1 MSSRSGK
8 ARPFASMGATTI
20 RDNQGKGN
28 NVDHQTNG
36 NRLAAWFSV
45 GCNSVHSV
53 DSDTTKARPFASIG
67 ATTIR
72 KQPRQ
77 GNNIDHQ
84 TNGNRLAARF
94 SVGSDSVHSEDSRS
108 TKGNPSEERT
118 HKSARRQ
125 PLSQE
130 RQRSGMGATKARAF
144 RSLPLVVLCWL
155 RFRSLR
161 GFRYHKGRGFLSLPL
176 GSLLA
181 LIPFPLRIP
190 EAARPFASMEATPIR
205 KQPRQG
211 LSIFAAWVLR
221 WLRFL
226 SLRGFLHHQGRG
238 NRFGYDFIPSGKGG
252 TASAP
257 QNPAQSSSNAK
268 TVSMSR
274 WGMRIF

>member
-1 MSSRSGK
+1 MLQVVAQWFCGSLSVVI
-8 ARPFASMGATTI
+8 PFTQRIPEA
-20 RDNQGKGN
+20 
-28 NVDHQTNG
+28 
-36 NRLAAWFSV
+36 
-45 GCNSVHSV
+45 
-53 DSDTTKARPFASIG
+53 ARPFASIG
-67 ATTIR
+67 VTTIR

-130 RQRSGMGATKARAF
+130 RQRSGMGATKARPF
-144 RSLPLVVLCWL
+144 R
-155 RFRSLR
+155 
-161 GFRYHKGRGFLSLPL
+161 SLPL

-238 NRFGYDFIPSGKGG
+238 VRIDG
-252 TASAP
+252 
-257 QNPAQSSSNAK
+257 SNNNQGQPRQGNNVDYRRNGNGFACCDPITK
-268 TVSMSR
+268 SVGLSLYYKL
-274 WGMRIF
+274 

>member
-1 MSSRSGK
+1 MLQVVAQWFCGSLSVVI
-8 ARPFASMGATTI
+8 PFTQRIPEA
-20 RDNQGKGN
+20 
-28 NVDHQTNG
+28 
-36 NRLAAWFSV
+36 
-45 GCNSVHSV
+45 
-53 DSDTTKARPFASIG
+53 ARPFASIG
-67 ATTIR
+67 VTTIR

-176 GSLLA
+176 GSPLVA
-181 LIPFPLRIP
+181 IPFTPWIP
-190 EAARPFASMEATPIR
+190 TPR
-205 KQPRQG
+205 RQG
-211 LSIFAAWVLR
+211 RSIFAVVVPC

-226 SLRGFLHHQGRG
+226 SLRGFQRRQGRSVDG
-238 NRFGYDFIPSGKGG
+238 SNTNQEATKATAATLTIRG
-252 TASAP
+252 TATALP
-257 QNPAQSSSNAK
+257 
-268 TVSMSR
+268 V
-274 WGMRIF
+274 GCL